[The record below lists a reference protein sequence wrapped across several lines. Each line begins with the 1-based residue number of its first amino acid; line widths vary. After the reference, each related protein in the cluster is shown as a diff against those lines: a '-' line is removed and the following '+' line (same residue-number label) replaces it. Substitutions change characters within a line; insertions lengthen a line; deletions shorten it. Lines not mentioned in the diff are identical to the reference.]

1 MWAAPPPPP
10 PCGIAGA
17 AGGRAAD
24 IMASGKSYEDI
35 RQALRELGITPDVAA
50 KIGLRLYKIGM
61 PWPLEPEGV
70 RQFAVGLEEIFIV
83 EERSEI
89 VVKQEL
95 FNWRDDVRPRIVGKM
110 DDHDKRF
117 LTFAA
122 ELTVASLAS
131 SLTERLLPNVALGR
145 IETMRFELETAV
157 WDQEKRTLVV
167 FTVANLNGKITRA
180 AEAMEFDAAGRQRRG
195 RAYYGYVLD

>member
-1 MWAAPPPPP
+1 
-10 PCGIAGA
+10 
-17 AGGRAAD
+17 
-24 IMASGKSYEDI
+24 MASGKSYEDI